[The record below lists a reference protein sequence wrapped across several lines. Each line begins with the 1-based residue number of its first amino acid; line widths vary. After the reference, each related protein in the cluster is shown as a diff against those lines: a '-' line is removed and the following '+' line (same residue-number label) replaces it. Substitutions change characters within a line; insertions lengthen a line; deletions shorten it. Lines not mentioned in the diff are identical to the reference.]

1 MLKKHTIHTSHAEIS
16 VLETTGTGMPVL
28 LIHGNSCSKEV
39 FVHQLESAAG
49 EAQRMIA
56 FDLPGCG
63 ESTDAFDPART
74 YSMSGLADMT
84 MELLQALDVDRAVV
98 YGWSLGGHIALEL
111 VPRFPGLVGL
121 MLTATPA
128 CHATPESL
136 FGAYRPHPMVPLIPQ
151 EHLSEAEMELFA
163 TTVFG
168 PALNDAFMAALRR
181 ADGRARRMI
190 IEKAFDGSSSDQQAI
205 AENAG
210 VPIAFVNGEND
221 PIINV
226 DYIGSLSYA
235 TLWEKHCFLL
245 RGEGHAPFLTNPKLF
260 NPIFERFLK
269 DMAAVAQRPGANIAK
284 TAAA

>member
-1 MLKKHTIHTSHAEIS
+1 MLNKHTIQTSHAEIAVAES
-16 VLETTGTGMPVL
+16 AGSGMPVV

-39 FVHQLESAAG
+39 FTGLLESAAG
-49 EAQRMIA
+49 DAYRMIA
-56 FDLPGCG
+56 FDLPGHG
-63 ESTDAFDPART
+63 ASSNAHDPQRT

-84 MELLQALDVDRAVV
+84 VEVLQALGVERAVV

-136 FGAYRPHPMVPLIPQ
+136 FGAYRPHPMVPLIAK
-151 EHLSEAEMELFA
+151 EDLSDAELELFA
-163 TTVFG
+163 TTIFG
-168 PALNDAFMAALRR
+168 PALDDTMMAALRR
-181 ADGRARRMI
+181 ADGRARRMV
-190 IEKAFDGSSSDQQAI
+190 IETAFDGGTSDQRAI

-210 VPIAFVNGEND
+210 IPIAFVNGEKD

-226 DYIGSLSYA
+226 DYIGSLTYQ
-235 TLWEKHCFLL
+235 TLWEKHCFVL

-260 NPIFERFLK
+260 TPIFERFLK
-269 DMAAVAQRPGANIAK
+269 DMAAVAQRPGASANK

>member
-1 MLKKHTIHTSHAEIS
+1 MLKKHTIQTSHAEIA
-16 VLETTGTGMPVL
+16 VTETSGTGMPVV

-39 FVHQLESAAG
+39 FTGLLESAAG
-49 EAQRMIA
+49 ETYRMIA
-56 FDLPGCG
+56 FDLPGHG
-63 ESTDAFDPART
+63 ASSDAKDPERT

-84 MELLQALDVDRAVV
+84 MEVLQGLGVERAVV

-136 FGAYRPHPMVPLIPQ
+136 FGAYRPHPMVPLIAKQ
-151 EHLSEAEMELFA
+151 DLSEAELELFA
-163 TTVFG
+163 TTVYG
-168 PALNDAFMAALRR
+168 PALDDEKMAALRR
-181 ADGRARRMI
+181 ADGRARRI
-190 IEKAFDGSSSDQQAI
+190 VIETAFDGRSSDQRAI

-210 VPIAFVNGEND
+210 VPIAFVNGEKD
-221 PIINV
+221 PIIDI
-226 DYIGSLSYA
+226 DYIGSLTYQ
-235 TLWEKHCFLL
+235 TLWEKHCFVL

-260 NPIFERFLK
+260 TPIFDRFLK
-269 DMAAVAQRPGANIAK
+269 DMAALAQRSGARVNK